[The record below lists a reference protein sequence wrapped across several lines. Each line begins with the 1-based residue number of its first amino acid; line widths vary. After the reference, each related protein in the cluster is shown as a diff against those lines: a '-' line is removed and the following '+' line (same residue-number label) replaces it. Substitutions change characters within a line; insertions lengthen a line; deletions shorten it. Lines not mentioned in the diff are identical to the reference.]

1 MSTANTLK
9 AALES
14 YRKALNSMTTDEW
27 NEILSD
33 LDFNPEDPAWPEWD
47 EKNDGIREEMDFIDS
62 LKDDDNAVYIT
73 LSYVD
78 DNDMNKVTG
87 ITATDGNGDVLLDMN
102 FIIPVDL
109 EKPILDEIR
118 EEM

>member
-1 MSTANTLK
+1 MSTVNTLK
-9 AALES
+9 EALES
-14 YRKALNSMTTDEW
+14 YRKTLNSMTADEW

-33 LDFNPEDPAWPEWD
+33 LDFNPADQAWPDWD
-47 EKNDGIREEMDFIDS
+47 EKNDGIREEMDLIES
-62 LKDDDNAVYIT
+62 LNDDERNVYIT

-102 FIIPVDL
+102 FVIPVDL
-109 EKPILDEIR
+109 ERPILDEIQ
-118 EEM
+118 E